1 MCARLS
7 PKATPAD
14 LRLSIA
20 YVPIDELKLNT
31 KNPRRHDDRQIE
43 RIGASIAEFGF
54 VLPAVI
60 GRGEKVLVGNARILA
75 AKKRGYRVAPVIH
88 VEHLTDAQARAFAIA
103 DNRLCEIATWDD
115 RLLAEELKELSEI
128 HLDFSLELT
137 GFDCGE
143 IDFRIQSLSDP
154 NDDAD
159 GPDDLVPIESGQP
172 VSRIGDLWLM
182 DSHRL
187 LCADARSGASYD
199 VLMAHELAAMVFTD
213 PPYNVRVAG
222 HASGLGKTHHREFP
236 MAAGEM
242 NQAEYTDFLT
252 QTLGHHVRHTADG
265 GVNFACID
273 WRHIG
278 EMLAA
283 VRATGC
289 TLINLCVWVKHNGGM
304 GPLYRSQHEL
314 IPVFKSG
321 KGSHRNNVQ
330 LGRFGRN
337 RTNVWSYRGAND
349 FGRGEGEG
357 DLLAQH
363 PTPKPVSMVADAIL
377 DCSERNDIVLDGFL
391 GSGTTLIAAE
401 RTGRRCF
408 GLELDPIYVDSGI
421 RRWQKLT
428 GKSAICAATGKSFDE
443 KG

>member
-7 PKATPAD
+7 PKAKPAD

-20 YVPIDELKLNT
+20 YMPIDELKLNT
-31 KNPRRHDDRQIE
+31 KNPRRHDGRQIE
-43 RIGASIAEFGF
+43 KISASIAEFGF

-60 GRGEKVLVGNARILA
+60 DRGKKIVVGNARILA
-75 AKKRGYRVAPVIH
+75 AKKRGYRVVPVIQ

-103 DNRLCEIATWDD
+103 DNRLCEIATWDN
-115 RLLAEELKELSEI
+115 RLLAEELRDLSEI
-128 HLDFSLELT
+128 HLDFSLEVT

-154 NDDAD
+154 TDED
-159 GPDDLVPIESGQP
+159 GPNDPAPVESGQP
-172 VSRIGDLWLM
+172 VSRMGDLWLM

-187 LCADARSGASYD
+187 LCADARCGESYD
-199 VLMAHELAAMVFTD
+199 VLMAQELAAMVFTD
-213 PPYNVRVAG
+213 PPYNVRVVG

-242 NQAEYTDFLT
+242 NRAEYTDFLT
-252 QTLGHHVRHTADG
+252 QTLSQHVRHTVDG

-273 WRHIG
+273 WRHIE

-283 VRATGC
+283 VRAAEC

-428 GKSAICAATGKSFDE
+428 GKSAICAATGKTFDE